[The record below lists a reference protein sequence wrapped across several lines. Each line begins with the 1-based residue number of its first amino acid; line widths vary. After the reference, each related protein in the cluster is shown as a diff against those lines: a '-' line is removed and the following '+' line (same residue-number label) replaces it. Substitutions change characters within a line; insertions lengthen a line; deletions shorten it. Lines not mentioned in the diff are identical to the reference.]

1 MEGRGVMADED
12 ECGRSVSER
21 TEAEDLDCG
30 LEEVSGASSKVSCP
44 TGKHFGVIIRGGPLA
59 PSLSEL
65 SALPSLE
72 SFSVIVPCFCNRQ
85 DVTSKDISEIDRC
98 RSINWVIFGS
108 C

>member
-1 MEGRGVMADED
+1 MEGRGVIADED
-12 ECGRSVSER
+12 ERGRSVSER

-44 TGKHFGVIIRGGPLA
+44 TGKHCGVTIRGGPLA

-65 SALPSLE
+65 SALSSLE
-72 SFSVIVPCFCNRQ
+72 SFSVMVPCFYNRQ
-85 DVTSKDISEIDRC
+85 DVTSRNISKIDRC
-98 RSINWVIFGS
+98 WSINRVIFWS